1 MIPTS
6 SLDPGAIIT
15 NDQRIYS
22 IQKFIEINPFYEL
35 QDLYQWLYFGEFG
48 SVMEKTDK
56 PSAKTKPELIKIL
69 EQLKIEKE
77 VQSDDVVWE
86 SMGLSFRFVM
96 VYLTPYS
103 NLQCPITR
111 IINLLDRSPAFRGT
125 RVHFKLDWVF
135 VKEYIIKHSN
145 KFTKFDFYGFE
156 DRYNFHQ
163 LPTIP
168 FTESYFKAKP
178 KSFRI
183 LPRKLFFEFFPE
195 FDTREDVL
203 YTRPKD
209 SLID

>member
-15 NDQRIYS
+15 NDQRIFS
-22 IQKFIEINPFYEL
+22 IQKFIQTNPFYEL

-77 VQSDDVVWE
+77 MQSDDVVWE

-96 VYLTPYS
+96 VYLTPYHT
-103 NLQCPITR
+103 LQCPLTR

-145 KFTKFDFYGFE
+145 LKQNQRVLEYSPE
-156 DRYNFHQ
+156 NFSLNFSQ
-163 LPTIP
+163 NLIP
-168 FTESYFKAKP
+168 EKMFC
-178 KSFRI
+178 I
-183 LPRKLFFEFFPE
+183 LDLKIL
-195 FDTREDVL
+195 
-203 YTRPKD
+203 
-209 SLID
+209 